1 MNRSKSVKIIKS
13 SLNYSHK
20 DDPPVPDT
28 SGNSS
33 IFILFDLLSNSCSQL
48 SLQQLL
54 NPSFIFTKKPCLL
67 YLKANKKQTIES
79 LFAAYKFN
87 PLIQSECSEWSFKEK
102 DYVMYFDDC
111 LFIAISDCNINEDI
125 QNPIQMKILV
135 YSEIIIV
142 ISFDRAYFIENL
154 FNVELKFQD
163 FPLILDPDE
172 GLLLISGNKNEC
184 IDQVRASRKISLE
197 DGSIIEIYLYRI
209 LESII
214 SRYETI
220 LFALVRECKTCMSHS
235 TDVSYK
241 ERVEYLVRVSAS
253 EKSLI
258 YFSQLVNPK
267 LRIIQALKAFGKN
280 KIKLKPYIRCL
291 KERIRK
297 MKTLNLSGKNLLK
310 QAKVL
315 YRTYCDDKITS
326 ASFDFG
332 NLAKFYSGMTVLF
345 LPPSLLAG
353 LWGTNVKLPGSG
365 QENFNTFAIM
375 LSVIIFYFL
384 VGIAYLRKIKWI

>member
-1 MNRSKSVKIIKS
+1 MNRSKSAKLVRR
-13 SLNYSHK
+13 SLNHSHK
-20 DDPPVPDT
+20 DNPSIPDT
-28 SGNSS
+28 TDISS
-33 IFILFDLLSNSCSQL
+33 VFILFDLITNSCTQL

-54 NPSFIFTKKPCLL
+54 NPSFVLKNKPCLL

-79 LFAAYKFN
+79 LFTAYKFN
-87 PLIQSECSEWSFKEK
+87 PLIQSECCEWSFKEK

-111 LFIAISDCNINEDI
+111 IFIAISDCNINEDI

-135 YSEIIIV
+135 YSDFIIV
-142 ISFDRAYFIENL
+142 ISFERAYFIENL
-154 FNVELKFQD
+154 FNVELKFKD
-163 FPLILDPDE
+163 FPLIIDPDE

-184 IDQVRASRKISLE
+184 FDQVRLSRKISLE
-197 DGSIIEIYLYRI
+197 GGSIIEIYLYRI

-214 SRYETI
+214 LRYEVI

-267 LRIIQALKAFGKN
+267 LRIIRALKAFGEN
-280 KIKLKPYIRCL
+280 KTKLKPYIRCL

-297 MKTLNLSGKNLLK
+297 MKSLNLSGKHLLR

-332 NLAKFYSGMTVLF
+332 NLAKFYSGLTVLF
-345 LPPSLLAG
+345 LPPSLVAG
-353 LWGTNVKLPGSG
+353 LWGANVKLPGSE
-365 QENFNTFAIM
+365 QENFNSFAII
-375 LSVIIFYFL
+375 LSVILFYFL
-384 VGIAYLRKIKWI
+384 VGIAYLRRIKWI